1 MPCEPHIPLH
11 RPKYGNTFGLPA
23 CVARPVGKK
32 EIEANEDAKK
42 ARSAEWK
49 RLWER
54 GVWDVEVIRDWD
66 EVSNEA
72 RSQNKEVH
80 MGRLFGIMVQKGS
93 ELKDGDER
101 KKYKYRVV
109 FQGNNVVNQNWETA
123 LFQNLG
129 SSPATMEAGKVCDM
143 VGCFPGYDTQQADA
157 EQAYVQAEIKGT
169 ETWVW
174 LPPEAWEEAPEDMIL
189 MKILF

>member
-1 MPCEPHIPLH
+1 
-11 RPKYGNTFGLPA
+11 
-23 CVARPVGKK
+23 
-32 EIEANEDAKK
+32 
-42 ARSAEWK
+42 
-49 RLWER
+49 
-54 GVWDVEVIRDWD
+54 
-66 EVSNEA
+66 
-72 RSQNKEVH
+72 

-143 VGCFPGYDTQQADA
+143 VGCFPGYDTEQADA

-174 LPPEAWEEAPEDMIL
+174 LPPEAWDEAPADIKKRFNITDTSQLAEDDGVCYEEYDGAWGAPCAEIDPAE
-189 MKILF
+189 LFNRGK